1 MIGRIFRI
9 FSISL
14 LYFLIFGSRPAVSE
28 SVIPVEY
35 QVKVAFINNFIKFVD
50 WPDTAFPDKHSP
62 LIISILGETPMAEA
76 LNVIANVKVNE
87 RQLSIRPIKT
97 LQELGA
103 SHILF
108 VSSSEKPR
116 MSEILRFLGNMKI
129 LTISEIEGFCAEGGI
144 INFTLVNNK
153 VRFEINAEAAKKADI
168 AISSKLL
175 RLATIVRNQETR

>member
-1 MIGRIFRI
+1 
-9 FSISL
+9 
-14 LYFLIFGSRPAVSE
+14 
-28 SVIPVEY
+28 
-35 QVKVAFINNFIKFVD
+35 
-50 WPDTAFPDKHSP
+50 
-62 LIISILGETPMAEA
+62 MAEA